1 MSAADSKLKMQ
12 KVLFPTDLSEGS
24 LAVFPYAAEFARMRG
39 GKVTVLY
46 LADLVEAGI
55 NQPLPLVSI
64 QELEKSVLESA
75 REHIDEVKSVFERE
89 EVEYEAVTFPCD
101 SVSDA
106 IKNYARKY
114 GSEVIVMGTHGRT
127 GFTRLLC
134 GSVAEEVVRG
144 ATCPV
149 LIVRV
154 V

>member
-1 MSAADSKLKMQ
+1 MSAAESKLKME
-12 KVLFPTDLSEGS
+12 KILFPTDLSEGS
-24 LAVFPYAAEFARMRG
+24 LAVFPYAADLARLRG

-64 QELEKSVLESA
+64 QELEKSVLEA
-75 REHIDEVKSVFERE
+75 AQEHIDEVKGVFERE
-89 EVEYEAVTFPCD
+89 EVDYEAVTFPCD
-101 SVSDA
+101 SVADA

-114 GSEVIVMGTHGRT
+114 GTDVVVMGTHGRT

-149 LIVRV
+149 FLVRV

>member
-1 MSAADSKLKMQ
+1 MSAAESKIRMK

-24 LAVFPYAAEFARMRG
+24 LAVYPYAAELARTHG

-55 NQPLPLVSI
+55 NQPLPLISI
-64 QELEKSVLESA
+64 QELEKSVLETA
-75 REHIDEVKSVFERE
+75 REHIDEVKETFDGEGAD
-89 EVEYEAVTFPCD
+89 YEAVTFPCD
-101 SVSDA
+101 SVADA

-114 GSEVIVMGTHGRT
+114 GSDVIVMGTHGRT

-144 ATCPV
+144 STCPV
-149 LIVRV
+149 FLVRV